1 MRAADNLPVLAFD
14 SAGSWEVWLAEQPA
28 GTPGVWL
35 KIAKPGAAVPTV
47 NYSDALD
54 VALCHGWID
63 GVKNTIDEH
72 YWRQRFTPRR
82 PRSRWSKINRERVEA
97 LIAAGRMCPA
107 GLREVQA
114 AQADGRWAAAYD
126 GAKTATVPP
135 DLQAALD
142 AEPAAATFFTTLNSA
157 NRFAI
162 LYRVQDAKRPQT
174 RAERIAK
181 FVAMLARGEKL
192 YP

>member
-1 MRAADNLPVLAFD
+1 
-14 SAGSWEVWLAEQPA
+14 
-28 GTPGVWL
+28 
-35 KIAKPGAAVPTV
+35 
-47 NYSDALD
+47 
-54 VALCHGWID
+54 
-63 GVKNTIDEH
+63 
-72 YWRQRFTPRR
+72 
-82 PRSRWSKINRERVEA
+82 
-97 LIAAGRMCPA
+97 MCPA
-107 GLREVQA
+107 GLREVAA

-142 AEPAAATFFTTLNSA
+142 AEPAAAAFFTTLNST
-157 NRFAI
+157 NRYAI

-192 YP
+192 HP